1 MPAKGLLIGRSLKRT
16 FSTVLR
22 WPLSAHLGRLPKRGG
37 FPEAVIRLK
46 RAAGEFGWIADR
58 WLLRNKS
65 FCRIQGGSMPDR
77 RDWLIDCMGIG
88 ASDVARLARVM
99 KPSSV
104 FVALR

>member
-1 MPAKGLLIGRSLKRT
+1 
-16 FSTVLR
+16 
-22 WPLSAHLGRLPKRGG
+22 
-37 FPEAVIRLK
+37 
-46 RAAGEFGWIADR
+46 
-58 WLLRNKS
+58 
-65 FCRIQGGSMPDR
+65 MPDR